1 MYIKPKRGIFEE
13 IEFRPKM
20 YFSCIDLVK
29 RPKIYNDR
37 RIFHPN
43 INIETLEILFPEL
56 VIDWN
61 PTKKYFFVYNFED

>member
-1 MYIKPKRGIFEE
+1 
-13 IEFRPKM
+13 M

-43 INIETLEILFPEL
+43 INIETLEIFFPEL
-56 VIDWN
+56 VLDWN
-61 PTKKYFFVYNFED
+61 PTKKYFFVYIFED